1 MNTAFGEQLVI
12 ADEQLAEL
20 AVYHDEARLAQEAE
34 DLRLAIRLSGQQD
47 ADAADED
54 EVVNRAI
61 TNSFDEHDAFVA
73 EKDERRRRE
82 VIHEYCAQQTVDTA
96 PNLRERFEHQRA
108 CTSRHLVHCETA
120 GLRYYRNV
128 ERAVALA
135 EGAAVL
141 ETQTARSVFTR
152 WSTQGPWNAIT
163 SFVQMHQ
170 PLAQHEQDLPDQ
182 ARRLGIPFTSFRN
195 VKARIAATTNQSVQS
210 STEAVFSATNVVVT
224 DAAVPSADAAVG
236 TIDVCRSRAD
246 SRVLLRC
253 GRGGETRGLLNK
265 LRGSTVSAVCSA
277 YYALTDTE
285 FCSEMIR
292 LHQLGEFVQVIIDKE
307 WQGAAKSA

>member
-12 ADEQLAEL
+12 ADERIEMETALHLSTEEAQNLAEL

-96 PNLRERFEHQRA
+96 PNVLGGPRPAPRAFRASASVHVPTPCALRDRGSQILSQRGKSRGA
-108 CTSRHLVHCETA
+108 CGRSRGARDPDCSICLHPV
-120 GLRYYRNV
+120 V
-128 ERAVALA
+128 DPRA
-135 EGAAVL
+135 L
-141 ETQTARSVFTR
+141 ECHHVFCANR
-152 WSTQGPWNAIT
+152 INHWLNMNKICPD
-163 SFVQMHQ
+163 
-170 PLAQHEQDLPDQ
+170 PLNPLDQ

-236 TIDVCRSRAD
+236 TIDV
-246 SRVLLRC
+246 V
-253 GRGGETRGLLNK
+253 T
-265 LRGSTVSAVCSA
+265 
-277 YYALTDTE
+277 LTDFMTL
-285 FCSEMIR
+285 SA
-292 LHQLGEFVQVIIDKE
+292 
-307 WQGAAKSA
+307 GAVPTVVSFFDADAAARQEAFSTN